1 MLSLPSPADLAQFW
15 RRLLAMLLRAHLV
28 TGGPNEL
35 VAGGPLPN
43 KERRAIAA
51 WISLLEV
58 IVRKLICIE
67 AAHIYLEE
75 RKAERGRGPDQNSS
89 RATAQTPSPR
99 GEGAGGG
106 VNLAHGT
113 VAAQRQDQQSRIDHI
128 VQDTNTQHR
137 PTPSPLPQGNE
148 SGGGDATAPGDP
160 NALEN
165 LKRPPFKW
173 RLPLP
178 RAPSTRPQPDSREV
192 KRREIRPAHIRLA
205 LRLAAVAHAMAHP
218 TLYAKK
224 MAQKLPP
231 LFRAEPGEAAHY
243 AYVGPRP
250 YMLCQEDARLSID
263 AGAGAL
269 YAVEILG
276 DRGPPRRDTS

>member
-28 TGGPNEL
+28 TGDPNEL

-75 RKAERGRGPDQNSS
+75 RKAERGQSSASPSAHGNS
-89 RATAQTPSPR
+89 PSPR

-106 VNLAHGT
+106 VNLAAGT
-113 VAAQRQDQQSRIDHI
+113 IAAQRQDPRVDDI
-128 VQDTNTQHR
+128 VQKTNTQHR
-137 PTPSPLPQGNE
+137 PTPFPLP
-148 SGGGDATAPGDP
+148 SRGGDSQVDP

-178 RAPSTRPQPDSREV
+178 RAPSATPQPDSREV
-192 KRREIRPAHIRLA
+192 KRRQIRPAHIRLA

-231 LFRAEPGEAAHY
+231 LFRASPGEAAHY

-276 DRGPPRRDTS
+276 DRGPPKRDTS

>member
-28 TGGPNEL
+28 TGDPNEL

-67 AAHIYLEE
+67 AAHIYLES
-75 RKAERGRGPDQNSS
+75 RKAERGQSSASPSAFRLERGPPARISPMSS
-89 RATAQTPSPR
+89 CALGGARSNLETP
-99 GEGAGGG
+99 
-106 VNLAHGT
+106 
-113 VAAQRQDQQSRIDHI
+113 
-128 VQDTNTQHR
+128 R
-137 PTPSPLPQGNE
+137 PTPCS
-148 SGGGDATAPGDP
+148 TAPGDP

-165 LKRPPFKW
+165 LKRPPFRW

-178 RAPSTRPQPDSREV
+178 RAPSTAPQPDSREV
-192 KRREIRPAHIRLA
+192 KRRQIRPAHIRLA

-231 LFRAEPGEAAHY
+231 LFRASPGEAAHY
-243 AYVGPRP
+243 AYVAPRP

>member
-28 TGGPNEL
+28 TGNPNEL

-75 RKAERGRGPDQNSS
+75 RRAERASGQSS
-89 RATAQTPSPR
+89 SSFQPPSPR

-106 VNLAHGT
+106 VNLPSSHAI
-113 VAAQRQDQQSRIDHI
+113 AEQRRDHAPRVDNS
-128 VQDTNTQHR
+128 VQHENTQHR
-137 PTPSPLPQGNE
+137 PTPFPLPSRGGE
-148 SGGGDATAPGDP
+148 STASDDRDP

-165 LKRPPFKW
+165 LKRPPFRW

-178 RAPSTRPQPDSREV
+178 RAPSTSPQPDSREV
-192 KRREIRPAHIRLA
+192 KRRQIRPAHIRLA

-243 AYVGPRP
+243 AYVAPRP

-276 DRGPPRRDTS
+276 DRGPPKRDTS

>member
-1 MLSLPSPADLAQFW
+1 
-15 RRLLAMLLRAHLV
+15 
-28 TGGPNEL
+28 
-35 VAGGPLPN
+35 
-43 KERRAIAA
+43 
-51 WISLLEV
+51 
-58 IVRKLICIE
+58 
-67 AAHIYLEE
+67 
-75 RKAERGRGPDQNSS
+75 
-89 RATAQTPSPR
+89 
-99 GEGAGGG
+99 

-128 VQDTNTQHR
+128 VQDTNTQHH
-137 PTPSPLPQGNE
+137 PTPCS
-148 SGGGDATAPGDP
+148 TAPDDP
-160 NALEN
+160 SALEN

-178 RAPSTRPQPDSREV
+178 RAPSTAPQPDSREV
-192 KRREIRPAHIRLA
+192 KRRQIRPAHIRLA

-276 DRGPPRRDTS
+276 DRGPPKRDTS

>member
-28 TGGPNEL
+28 TGDPNEL

-75 RKAERGRGPDQNSS
+75 RKAERGPSAPSPSASRLERGPPGAHNDI
-89 RATAQTPSPR
+89 
-99 GEGAGGG
+99 GEMRAGGPRS
-106 VNLAHGT
+106 NLET
-113 VAAQRQDQQSRIDHI
+113 P
-128 VQDTNTQHR
+128 R
-137 PTPSPLPQGNE
+137 PTPCS
-148 SGGGDATAPGDP
+148 TAPDDP

-178 RAPSTRPQPDSREV
+178 RAPSTAPQPESREV
-192 KRREIRPAHIRLA
+192 KRRQIRPAHIRLA

-250 YMLCQEDARLSID
+250 YMLCQEDARLSVD

-276 DRGPPRRDTS
+276 DRGPPKRDTS

>member
-1 MLSLPSPADLAQFW
+1 VRVCHPS
-15 RRLLAMLLRAHLV
+15 R
-28 TGGPNEL
+28 
-35 VAGGPLPN
+35 
-43 KERRAIAA
+43 
-51 WISLLEV
+51 
-58 IVRKLICIE
+58 
-67 AAHIYLEE
+67 
-75 RKAERGRGPDQNSS
+75 
-89 RATAQTPSPR
+89 
-99 GEGAGGG
+99 
-106 VNLAHGT
+106 
-113 VAAQRQDQQSRIDHI
+113 
-128 VQDTNTQHR
+128 
-137 PTPSPLPQGNE
+137 
-148 SGGGDATAPGDP
+148 
-160 NALEN
+160 
-165 LKRPPFKW
+165 KRPPFKW

-178 RAPSTRPQPDSREV
+178 RAPSTAPQPVSREV
-192 KRREIRPAHIRLA
+192 KRRQIRPAHIRLA